1 MKLTFSRLSL
11 FCSILACFVLFSCTK
26 KKDEAQE
33 PEPNVPSANREEML
47 RHIADKI
54 IVPSYANFDT
64 KLDVM
69 VNKSNAF
76 TAAPSQTTL
85 DELRLAW
92 EEAYIEWQKV
102 ELFDVG
108 PAYNHV
114 LRSYV
119 NIYPATV
126 QGIHDNIAN
135 GASANLDV
143 PASYPTQGFPAFD
156 YLING
161 IAGTDLAILDLYTT
175 DADASKRI
183 AYVQRLTN
191 QINTKF
197 NQVYSEW
204 TSGYQNTFPR
214 KSGIDMQSSLSLLV
228 NGYVLNYERYIRS
241 GKFGIP
247 SGAMVGGVVSPDKI
261 ESYYKKDLSLTLAKT
276 AHQASIDFFNG
287 KSVLNGKKGFGF
299 KVYLDAIGAVDTKTG
314 QSLTNVLN
322 NQFESANDR
331 MDLLGPNLY
340 NEINTNNQK
349 VIDVYA
355 EMQKAVRLLK
365 VDMTSAMSI
374 TITYT
379 DNDGD

>member
-11 FCSILACFVLFSCTK
+11 FCGVLICFVLFSCTK
-26 KKDEAQE
+26 KNDGNEE
-33 PEPNVPSANREEML
+33 LEPNVPSADREAML

-64 KLDVM
+64 KLDQM

-85 DELRLAW
+85 DEFRLAW

-108 PAYNHV
+108 PAYDHV

-119 NIYPATV
+119 NIYPTSV
-126 QGIHDNIAN
+126 QGINDNITN
-135 GASANLDV
+135 GVAANLEV
-143 PASYPTQGFPAFD
+143 PAAYPTQGFPAFD

-161 IAGTDLAILDLYTT
+161 IASTDSEILDLYTT
-175 DADASKRI
+175 AGNADKRI
-183 AYVQRLTN
+183 AYLQRLTN
-191 QINTKF
+191 QINAKF
-197 NQVYSEW
+197 NQVYAEW
-204 TSGYQNTFPR
+204 ISGYQNQFPR
-214 KSGIDMQSSLSLLV
+214 KSGIDMQSSVSLLV

-261 ESYYKKDLSLTLAKT
+261 ESYYKKDLSLILAKT

-287 KSVLNGKKGFGF
+287 KSVLNGKNGFGL

-314 QSLTNVLN
+314 QPLTTMVN
-322 NQFESANDR
+322 NQFSRANDR
-331 MDLLGPNLY
+331 MDLLGSNLY
-340 NEINTNNQK
+340 NEINNNNQK